1 MQKPHIPQSNG
12 PTSNTPPNQGSGQ
25 SDLTSERQ
33 RGYSLGYQAGKRY
46 ADNAARLRRE
56 AEKQEFL
63 DKAMLAAIPVCIN
76 LTGWEIGGVACT
88 TTAHKMQLAAKFAI
102 AAWNERI
109 KL

>member
-1 MQKPHIPQSNG
+1 MQKPHIPRSSG

-33 RGYSLGYQAGKRY
+33 RGYSMGYQAGKRY
-46 ADNAARLRRE
+46 ADNSVRLRTE
-56 AEKQEFL
+56 AEKREFL
-63 DKAMLAAIPVCIN
+63 DKAMLAALPVCIN
-76 LTGWEIGGVACT
+76 LTGWSINGIPCT
-88 TTAHKMQLAAKFAI
+88 TTEHKMQLAAQFAK